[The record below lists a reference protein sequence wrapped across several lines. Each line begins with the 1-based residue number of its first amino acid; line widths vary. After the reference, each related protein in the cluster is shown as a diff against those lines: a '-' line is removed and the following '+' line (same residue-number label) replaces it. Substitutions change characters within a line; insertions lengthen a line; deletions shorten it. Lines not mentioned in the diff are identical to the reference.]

1 MNKVLVTLLATTIA
15 LVAAG
20 QSGAVTKRPPCFP
33 GYCTRASV

>member
-20 QSGAVTKRPPCFP
+20 QSGAVTKRPPCTP
-33 GYCTRASV
+33 GPCMRTAA